1 MMQGANSVKVGVCT
15 CRRGVTLTLLLT

>member
-1 MMQGANSVKVGVCT
+1 VGVCT